1 MYRRNPGRYAE
12 KETRLFARREISVST
27 QSSQKFHS
35 VLPLSQPWLANKS
48 FTSFRANIRV
58 SDIAINPGYACTF
71 LTKAMN
77 RWTAGSWYLPRI

>member
-12 KETRLFARREISVST
+12 KETRLFARKEISVST
-27 QSSQKFHS
+27 QAGI
-35 VLPLSQPWLANKS
+35 ANKS
-48 FTSFRANIRV
+48 FTSFRANNRV

>member
-1 MYRRNPGRYAE
+1 MYRRDPGRYVE
-12 KETRLFARREISVST
+12 EEARILARKEISVPT
-27 QSSQKFHS
+27 QS
-35 VLPLSQPWLANKS
+35 WLANKS

-77 RWTAGSWYLPRI
+77 RWTAGNWYLPRI

>member
-12 KETRLFARREISVST
+12 KETRLFARKEKKVER
-27 QSSQKFHS
+27 KPGGGRCP
-35 VLPLSQPWLANKS
+35 LPNPRLANKS

-58 SDIAINPGYACTF
+58 SDMTINQGYACTF

-77 RWTAGSWYLPRI
+77 RWTAGNWYLPRI